1 MVDVTGFLKKIG
13 ILKDTGTKTPS
24 VSPGVANA
32 PSVRAGV
39 TAPKSMARDVP
50 KAGMPGAKKG
60 FNINI
65 YMKAVGMFFSDFYGK
80 KVPYFFKNIGPVLKG
95 FPRWWGKLP
104 QDEQISYGAIALGHV
119 MVIVGIV
126 LFIVI

>member
-24 VSPGVANA
+24 AAPGAANTPSAKAGVA
-32 PSVRAGV
+32 
-39 TAPKSMARDVP
+39 VP
-50 KAGMPGAKKG
+50 KAGAPGAKKG
-60 FNINI
+60 FDINM

-80 KVPYFFKNIGPVLKG
+80 KLPYFFKNMGAVLKG
-95 FPRWWGKLP
+95 FPGWWGKLP